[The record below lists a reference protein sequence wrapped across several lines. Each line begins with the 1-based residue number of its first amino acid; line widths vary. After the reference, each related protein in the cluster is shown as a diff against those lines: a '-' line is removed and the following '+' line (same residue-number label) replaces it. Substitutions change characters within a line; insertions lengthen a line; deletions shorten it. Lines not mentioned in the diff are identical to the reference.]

1 MDQAEH
7 SRKEASVNKA
17 IVSSLAIFLVVLAAA
32 PGWGA
37 ESGAT
42 LGEQAAAVNG
52 TAQTPKGEQVVA
64 DRLSQELGMPAA
76 KVQAQREQTKLG
88 WGEIL
93 IANRLAQKT
102 GMSFDQV
109 VSEFRSGKGWG
120 KIAQEHNVNLGKLV
134 SEVKESRQS
143 VEAEAR
149 RAEKGRASSEDSR
162 EKDKG
167 FGQDHPGPGAGGMGM
182 GDRMGRGGRGR

>member
-1 MDQAEH
+1 M
-7 SRKEASVNKA
+7 
-17 IVSSLAIFLVVLAAA
+17 SSLAIILVVLAAA
-32 PGWGA
+32 PGWAA
-37 ESGAT
+37 ESAAT
-42 LGEQAAAVNG
+42 LEEQAAAVNRA
-52 TAQTPKGEQVVA
+52 AQTPKGEQVVA

-76 KVQAQREQTKLG
+76 KLQAQREQTKLG

-109 VSEFRSGKGWG
+109 VSESRSGEGWG
-120 KIAQEHNVNLGKLV
+120 KIVQEHNVNLGKRV
-134 SEVKESRQS
+134 SEVKESRQA
-143 VEAEAR
+143 VEPAAR

-162 EKDKG
+162 EKEKG

-182 GDRMGRGGRGR
+182 GGRTGRGGRGR